1 MMKNRLM
8 SKNTRKNLIT
18 YAMVTVA
25 FVVMT
30 ILNSG
35 GMLSN
40 SLEGQLVPICAYIVM
55 AISLNLTVGIMG
67 ELSLGHA
74 GFMSVGAIT
83 GVVASTA
90 LAPFI
95 TNDAFRLFVT
105 MFFGAIAAG
114 IVSVIVV
121 FPVLRLHGD
130 YLAIVTLAFGQII
143 KNIVDIMYVG
153 IDSNGIHFATGSA
166 DSIELAEGGVMV
178 LQGAIGAVGYERIS
192 TFTAGFILVMFTIFI
207 SLNFINS
214 RSGRAVMALRDN
226 RIAAES
232 VGISPS
238 RYKSTAFIIS
248 GMLAGMAGVLF
259 SLNYTTVV
267 ARKFDFNTSILILMF
282 VVLGGI
288 GNIRGS
294 IIAATVLTVLPEM
307 LRGGL
312 SDYRLLIYAVILILV
327 MIATNNAYFHDR
339 ISDIKSIFK
348 LPKKGKSD
356 VR

>member
-18 YAMVTVA
+18 YSMVTIA
-25 FVVMT
+25 FIVMT
-30 ILNSG
+30 ALGSM

-40 SLEGQLVPICAYIVM
+40 SIEGQLVPICAYIVM

-74 GFMSVGAIT
+74 GFMSIGAIT
-83 GVVASTA
+83 GIIASTA

-95 TNDAFRLFVT
+95 ANDGVRLFAS
-105 MFFGAIAAG
+105 MIFGAIAAG
-114 IVSVIVV
+114 MVSVIVV
-121 FPVLRLHGD
+121 FPVLRLRGD

-143 KNIVDIMYVG
+143 KNIIDIMYVG

-166 DSIELAEGGVMV
+166 EGIELAEGGKMV
-178 LQGAIGAVGYERIS
+178 LQGAIGAVGYESIS
-192 TFTAGFILVMFTIFI
+192 TFTAGFVLVMFTLFI
-207 SLNFINS
+207 VLNFINS

-238 RYKSTAFIIS
+238 RYKTIAFIIS

-294 IIAATVLTVLPEM
+294 IIAATVLTVLPEL
-307 LRGGL
+307 LRGDL
-312 SDYRLLIYAVILILV
+312 SDFRMLIYALILILV
-327 MIATNNAYFHDR
+327 MIATNNSYVHDR
-339 ISDIKSIFK
+339 ISDIKSFFK
-348 LPKKGKSD
+348 PKKKGRNN
-356 VR
+356 V